1 MRHQT
6 NIFFSKPV
14 QQFGSEIVERRE
26 RSRKDALD
34 HMGKN
39 RKVDR
44 LQHGSPRDET
54 SISDTHGLRGEH
66 DHARALRNTY
76 GKFLECLNGG
86 HSKKSRRP
94 SRWTTCFRSP
104 RRRYK
109 STASITAFET
119 CQEARSCPSIEIPRT
134 LRPAWPLVTHSRRRQ
149 TFQEN
154 YAAHQAPP
162 PGYPKTEATN
172 WEDAVIISDEE
183 M

>member
-1 MRHQT
+1 M
-6 NIFFSKPV
+6 
-14 QQFGSEIVERRE
+14 
-26 RSRKDALD
+26 A
-34 HMGKN
+34 MN
-39 RKVDR
+39 RKVDCV
-44 LQHGSPRDET
+44 QHGSPRDET

-66 DHARALRNTY
+66 DHARELRNTY

-94 SRWTTCFRSP
+94 SRWITCFRSP
-104 RRRYK
+104 KRRYK
-109 STASITAFET
+109 SSTASITAFET
-119 CQEARSCPSIEIPRT
+119 CHGRQDHARQSRFQGLFGQLGRLLLTLVAVSFGSID
-134 LRPAWPLVTHSRRRQ
+134 RQ

-154 YAAHQAPP
+154 YAARQAPP